1 MKLFANNP
9 RPPRGQSAMTL
20 IEMVVAFGIATL
32 FVLWV
37 ISFTSITFTQ
47 GIFALG
53 NYADLNTK
61 SRNTLDVMT
70 RDIRGASALTA
81 YATNSITLT
90 NIDGASFSYTWDGS
104 KFTRVYNGVSTV
116 LMTNC
121 DYLTFGIYQRNP
133 TNDYTFVSSVST
145 PNLTK
150 LIDVSWRCSRSY
162 LGNKLNT
169 ESVQTA
175 RIVIRN

>member
-1 MKLFANNP
+1 MKLLANKTGS
-9 RPPRGQSAMTL
+9 PRGKSAMTL
-20 IEMVVAFGIATL
+20 IEMMVAFGIATL

-90 NIDGASFSYTWDGS
+90 NSEGASFSYTWDGS
-104 KFTRVYNGVSTV
+104 KFFRVYNGTTTV

-121 DYLTFGIYQRNP
+121 DFLTFGIYQRNP
-133 TNDYTFVSSVST
+133 TNNYNFVSAVST